1 MFIKQIDNCSI
12 CHPNIMIGS
21 AGKTL
26 IMVIGLYKLWKVFK
40 S

>member
-1 MFIKQIDNCSI
+1 
-12 CHPNIMIGS
+12 MIGS